1 MDNIMDLD
9 LEGAGSPEQ
18 KGMLGDDSLEPSKFS
33 PDFKKEEDEDTTQI
47 DSGRRHSIATASDI

>member
-1 MDNIMDLD
+1 MDLD